1 MEEGV
6 ASLARCIYF
15 KWLKIYL
22 CMRECKDDTKICV
35 CLTQCVQLE
44 RSGLINVMDGIK
56 FRWNRRDIY
65 EYIYKTV
72 YRQICIKVCMVEMVL
87 SSQGKGRS
95 EVVL

>member
-1 MEEGV
+1 M
-6 ASLARCIYF
+6 
-15 KWLKIYL
+15 
-22 CMRECKDDTKICV
+22 CV
-35 CLTQCVQLE
+35 SHTQCVQLE

-87 SSQGKGRS
+87 SSRGKGRS